1 MSGKVTILEWTT
13 KNPLQQIGYNAGV
26 CWGANVDDK
35 EKNIKRAKECIKS
48 GHGRVMEFPDVYVV
62 IDDYSAKCIREL
74 FTHIGGSPTRLQAS
88 TRYIDY
94 SKGFKT
100 IVPPSVKNNEKAI
113 EVWEKAIDTISKSM
127 ISLKELGIPN
137 EDLTNLLPL
146 AYSTKM
152 VWKVNLRTLINF
164 FGQRKCYRAYLEIR
178 KLCDELIKVL
188 SNYSDEW
195 SFICKELFV
204 PKCEQYKFINKNF
217 CFCTE
222 EKGCGRYPNIK
233 DLKIIKNN

>member
-1 MSGKVTILEWTT
+1 MGKVTILEWTT

-62 IDDYSAKCIREL
+62 IDEYSAKCIREL

-127 ISLKELGIPN
+127 IALKEIGIPN

-222 EKGCGRYPNIK
+222 EKGCGRHPNIK

>member
-62 IDDYSAKCIREL
+62 IDEYSAKCIREL

-127 ISLKELGIPN
+127 IALKEIGIPN

-222 EKGCGRYPNIK
+222 EKGCGRHPNIK

>member
-1 MSGKVTILEWTT
+1 MGKVTILEWTT

-62 IDDYSAKCIREL
+62 IDEYSAKCIREL

-127 ISLKELGIPN
+127 IALKEIGIPN

-164 FGQRKCYRAYLEIR
+164 FGQRKCYRAYLETR

-222 EKGCGRYPNIK
+222 EKGCGRHPNIK

>member
-62 IDDYSAKCIREL
+62 IDEYSAKCIREL

-164 FGQRKCYRAYLEIR
+164 FGQRKCYRAYYEIR
-178 KLCDELIKVL
+178 ELCDELIKVL

-222 EKGCGRYPNIK
+222 EKGCGRHPNIK

>member
-62 IDDYSAKCIREL
+62 IDEYSAKCIREL

-164 FGQRKCYRAYLEIR
+164 FGQRKCYRAYYEIR
-178 KLCDELIKVL
+178 ELCDELIKVL

-195 SFICKELFV
+195 ALICKELFV

-222 EKGCGRYPNIK
+222 KKGCGRHPNIK

>member
-1 MSGKVTILEWTT
+1 MGKVTILEWTT

-62 IDDYSAKCIREL
+62 IDEYSAKCIREL

-127 ISLKELGIPN
+127 IALKEIGIPN
-137 EDLTNLLPL
+137 EDLTNLLPC
-146 AYSTKM
+146 YSTII
-152 VWKVNLRTLINF
+152 NTYLRTLINF

-222 EKGCGRYPNIK
+222 EKGCGRHPNIK

>member
-1 MSGKVTILEWTT
+1 MITVMNETT
-13 KNPLQQIGYNAGV
+13 KFPLQLIGKEAGI
-26 CWGANVDDK
+26 CWGANTEDA
-35 EKNIKRAKECIKS
+35 EKNIKRAKSCIKS
-48 GHGRVMEFPDVYVV
+48 GHGRVMEFPDVYVI
-62 IDDYSAKCIREL
+62 IDEYSSKCVREL
-74 FTHIGGSPTRLQAS
+74 FTHVGGSPTRLQAS

-100 IVPPSVKNNEKAI
+100 IVPPSVKNNEKANEI
-113 EVWEKAIDTISKSM
+113 WEKAIDNISKSM
-127 ISLKELGIPN
+127 IALKEIGVPN

-164 FGQRKCYRAYLEIR
+164 FGQRKCYRAYHEIR

-188 SNYSDEW
+188 SSYSDEW
-195 SFICKELFV
+195 SFICKEHFV

-222 EKGCGRYPNIK
+222 EKGCGRHPNIK
-233 DLKIIKNN
+233 DLKIVKNE